1 MKLTK
6 RLFALALALCMLA
19 CLCVS
24 VFADDGEGETTDS
37 NNYTDKIGVTPKVI
51 KTYDVKHGTA
61 PAETFTFSFEA
72 VSYTGLDKVE
82 HPATEEGIDIPPISS
97 VQIPYG
103 ALASDAAAA
112 ADKTKNVEIPV
123 DASKYDLGIYTY
135 KVTEDVPTT
144 KTAGVKYSEENL
156 YLVLTILYDST
167 NAKNYVAAM
176 HYMTKDSTIKSQGFT
191 NEYDAGSLTVTK
203 TIVGNM
209 ATKTDKFEIKITFT
223 PESGTTI
230 PADTISAAASGT
242 WSADGS
248 TYTIQLSD
256 NESVTLTNIPAGTT
270 YEVAEPQP
278 GNYTSKITYDDTTKT
293 IAGGETDTVG
303 VENKLDSTVDMG
315 VSLDS
320 LPYILALVLA
330 FGGAVVLFTRKR
342 HIEE

>member
-6 RLFALALALCMLA
+6 RLFALALVLCMLA

-24 VFADDGEGETTDS
+24 VFADEGGTTGS
-37 NNYTDKIGVTPKVI
+37 NDYTDKIGVTPKVI

-72 VSYTGLDKVE
+72 VSYKGLDKVE
-82 HPATEEGIDIPPISS
+82 HQATEEGINIPAINN
-97 VQIPYG
+97 VQISYA
-103 ALASDAAAA
+103 ALASSAAA

-135 KVTEDVPTT
+135 KVSEVAPDT
-144 KTAGVKYSEENL
+144 KTAGVTYSTENL
-156 YLVLTILYDST
+156 YLVLTILYDSN

-176 HYMTKDSTIKSQGFT
+176 HYESATSTNKSQGFK
-191 NEYDAGSLTVTK
+191 NEYDSGSLTVTK

-223 PESGTTI
+223 PETGTTI
-230 PADTISAAASGT
+230 PANTISDAASGT
-242 WSADGS
+242 WSEDGL

-278 GNYTSKITYDDTTKT
+278 GNYTSTITYGDTTKT
-293 IAGGETDTVG
+293 IAGGDADTVG
-303 VENKLDSTVDMG
+303 VENKLVSEVDMG

-320 LPYILALVLA
+320 LPYILALAVA